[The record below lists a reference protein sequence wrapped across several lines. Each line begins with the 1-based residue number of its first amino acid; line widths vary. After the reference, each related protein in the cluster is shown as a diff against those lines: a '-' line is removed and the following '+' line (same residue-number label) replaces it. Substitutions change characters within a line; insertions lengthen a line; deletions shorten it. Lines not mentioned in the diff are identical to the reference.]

1 MIQRIQTIYLAI
13 SIICMGLVFLFPF
26 ATYTFIGEPT
36 TFESFTGLGFEKGT
50 NDFFTF
56 PVIINIFLSIILSIL
71 AILSFKNR
79 KRQILITKI
88 NFITVLL
95 LVVFI
100 FANFNFIESFLSIS
114 KENISYGIGM
124 FLPIVALVA
133 IIMAYRAIKK
143 DEDLIKSMDRIR

>member
-1 MIQRIQTIYLAI
+1 
-13 SIICMGLVFLFPF
+13 II
-26 ATYTFIGEPT
+26 
-36 TFESFTGLGFEKGT
+36 
-50 NDFFTF
+50 
-56 PVIINIFLSIILSIL
+56 
-71 AILSFKNR
+71 SFKNR
-79 KRQILITKI
+79 KRQLLLTKI